1 MSEFFNTPDFSGTE
15 NTQPENTN
23 QGQGAPSPNP
33 NQGQSVPSTQAEI
46 TALEKLEKFKFKDRE
61 YTPQALEKELMLRS
75 DYTKKTQAIAKVK
88 GFYDSLPHD
97 LEDVKANPHL
107 ADEFKRIYPKEFHV
121 FLRHV
126 LREEAQGQQGQSQPQ
141 TAAQKAELPREFLQ
155 EFNGLKEYVR
165 EQETAKYEAQLDN
178 TITRL
183 SAKYPEGNEELVLA
197 RAQAFLDNAP
207 KGTQISEAQ
216 WEKMWKQSH
225 DQAIERDSKKQQAIF
240 NKQKT
245 ANQGAKDMGAGASAS
260 AGAAPQ
266 KVRFK
271 DVAEHILK
279 QGR

>member
-1 MSEFFNTPDFSGTE
+1 MSEFFNTPEAMSQGTE
-15 NTQPENTN
+15 QPQTQDTN
-23 QGQGAPSPNP
+23 QGQAPSSPTP
-33 NQGQSVPSTQAEI
+33 QNQQAPTPAEI

-75 DYTKKTQAIAKVK
+75 DYTKKTQALSKVK
-88 GFYDSLPHD
+88 SYYDSLDAD
-97 LEDVKANPHL
+97 LEDVKSNPHL
-107 ADEFKRIYPKEFHV
+107 ADEFRRLYPKEFHG

-126 LREEAQGQQGQSQPQ
+126 LKEEAQSQQGQQSSQ
-141 TAAQKAELPREFLQ
+141 QKAAELPREYQQKFQRLEQ
-155 EFNGLKEYVR
+155 YVQ

-178 TITRL
+178 TISKL

-207 KGTQISEAQ
+207 KGTEISEQQ

-225 DQAIERDSKKQQAIF
+225 DQAIERDKSKQQAIF

-245 ANQGAKDMGAGASAS
+245 ANQGARDMGAGASAS
-260 AGAAPQ
+260 AGQAPA
-266 KVRFK
+266 KMRLK
-271 DVAEHILK
+271 DVADHYLK